1 LFFTLKDKI
10 SLISMPKKVMWCDCH
25 TCTVMWENSYPTDYC
40 TAYFK
45 ISKRHEGDRHL
56 KFDCQNMPWIYHDSY
71 SHWFT
76 FVSMIFSL
84 IYICISDILI
94 DLHLYQWYSH
104 WFTFVSVIF
113 EKRNRKW
120 RRADYCQWHMI
131 KFNWKGLTTS
141 WLNRSIV
148 EICVPV
154 HKCCNNIFLCS

>member
-94 DLHLYQWYSH
+94 DLHLYQWVNTVNYEHKKILLQHLWTGTHISTMLLFNHDVVNPFQLNLIICH
-104 WFTFVSVIF
+104 W
-113 EKRNRKW
+113 
-120 RRADYCQWHMI
+120 Q
-131 KFNWKGLTTS
+131 
-141 WLNRSIV
+141 
-148 EICVPV
+148 
-154 HKCCNNIFLCS
+154 

>member
-1 LFFTLKDKI
+1 MFFTLKDKI

-25 TCTVMWENSYPTDYC
+25 ICTVMWENSYPTDYC
-40 TAYFK
+40 TTYFK

-94 DLHLYQWYSH
+94 DLHLYQWYLKKEIRNGGEQII
-104 WFTFVSVIF
+104 VSDIWLSLI
-113 EKRNRKW
+113 EKGWPRH
-120 RRADYCQWHMI
+120 D
-131 KFNWKGLTTS
+131 
-141 WLNRSIV
+141 
-148 EICVPV
+148 
-154 HKCCNNIFLCS
+154 

>member
-1 LFFTLKDKI
+1 MFFTLKDKI

-56 KFDCQNMPWIYHDSY
+56 KLDCQNMPWIYHDSY

-84 IYICISDILI
+84 FYICINDILI
-94 DLHLYQWYSH
+94 DLHLYQWYLKKEIGNGREQII
-104 WFTFVSVIF
+104 VSDIWLSLI
-113 EKRNRKW
+113 EKGWPRH
-120 RRADYCQWHMI
+120 D
-131 KFNWKGLTTS
+131 
-141 WLNRSIV
+141 
-148 EICVPV
+148 
-154 HKCCNNIFLCS
+154 